1 MPVFTENASSSR
13 DLRVLPSFAPPLPRL
28 APTFEPENNSE
39 EKYEVLVVGAGPSGL
54 MLTLLL
60 ARYGLTDKSLLCI
73 DAKPSTLKSG
83 QADGIQPRTLE
94 VLKTLGISDE
104 IENEACQMWQ
114 FAFWNPSSNTE
125 KIIERTAVVPEII
138 PAARFKYEATIHQGR
153 VERIM
158 ETDLLRYS
166 ARGVLRN
173 TSLIDVCID
182 EQGDAEFPVVARISV
197 DGVEK
202 SVRTKH
208 LVGAD
213 GAHSVVRRSMELKL
227 EGESLDH
234 IWGVVDLV
242 AETDFPDIRRR
253 CAIHSPAGSVMVIPR
268 ERIVTGEYLTRL
280 YVHVPETVVP
290 DADQMVDGD
299 EGGSCEDARSRRSK
313 ITLEGIL
320 KQAADAMKPYSIRP
334 KEGAVDWWAAYQ
346 IGQRVSPEFIVKDA
360 KRVARVFISGDACHT
375 HSPKAGQGM
384 NVSMMDSYNLAWKLI
399 YHINGLTPSS
409 SSDSPTPILDTYQ
422 TERHEIAQQL
432 IDFDRKFSTMFSGK
446 MGATEGLT
454 QEEFQQAFRLG
465 NGFTS
470 GCGVEYPEHRN
481 PLVVRENLDC
491 NSDSSPIRGTDYL
504 SGIIRPGRRLLNVKL
519 LRHADGWQRDIHD
532 DIPSTGRFRL
542 LVLTSTDVLD
552 RKSASAETLTKISQL
567 VSQFPASVIEQIVLH
582 PALHRPFEWDD
593 IPACVK
599 QNAEMRFYDGS
610 ALDDAYGI
618 YGVDPA
624 KGALAVIRPD
634 GYVGVVVRLNEIV
647 RVEEYLKGCI
657 RTICAM

>member
-1 MPVFTENASSSR
+1 MPVFTQHASSSR

-28 APTFEPENNSE
+28 LPPFEPGTE

-60 ARYGLTDKSLLCI
+60 SRYGLTDTSLLCI
-73 DAKPSTLKSG
+73 DSKPSTLKSG

-94 VLKTLGISDE
+94 VFKTLGISDE

-114 FAFWNPSSNTE
+114 FAFWNPSKE
-125 KIIERTAVVPEII
+125 KGKIIERTAVVPDII

-166 ARGVLRN
+166 DRGVLRSA
-173 TSLIDVCID
+173 SLIDVSID
-182 EQGDAEFPVVARISV
+182 DDVEFPVLARIEV
-197 DGVEK
+197 DGVER
-202 SVRTKH
+202 SVRTKY

-213 GAHSVVRRSMELKL
+213 GAHSIVRRCMGLRL

-268 ERIVTGEYLTRL
+268 ERIATGEYLTRL
-280 YVHVPETVVP
+280 YVHVPETVNH
-290 DADQMVDGD
+290 VDGD
-299 EGGSCEDARSRRSK
+299 ESGEGEDARSRRSK

-320 KQAADAMKPYSIRP
+320 KQASDAMKPYYIRP
-334 KEGAVDWWAAYQ
+334 KGVVDWWAAYQ
-346 IGQRVSPEFIVKDA
+346 IGQRVAPEFIVKDQ
-360 KRVARVFISGDACHT
+360 KGVARVFITGDACHT

-409 SSDSPTPILDTYQ
+409 IDSPTPILDTYQ

-432 IDFDRKFSTMFSGK
+432 IDFDRKFSTMFSGQ
-446 MGATEGLT
+446 MGAAEGLT
-454 QEEFQQAFRLG
+454 EEEFQQAFKLG
-465 NGFTS
+465 NGFTT
-470 GCGVEYPEHRN
+470 GCGVEYPEDQN
-481 PLVVRENLDC
+481 PLVIRDDP
-491 NSDSSPIRGTDYL
+491 DSNPIQGTDYL
-504 SGIIRPGRRLLNVKL
+504 SGILRAGRRLLNVKL

-532 DIPSTGRFRL
+532 DIPSTARFRI
-542 LVLTSTDVLD
+542 LVLASTDLLD
-552 RKSASAETLTKISQL
+552 RNSGSARALTR
-567 VSQFPASVIEQIVLH
+567 VSEFVTRFPASVIEQIVLH
-582 PALHRPFEWDD
+582 PALHRAFEWDD
-593 IPACVK
+593 LPVCVK
-599 QNAEMRFYDGS
+599 RDAEMRFYDGS
-610 ALDDAYGI
+610 VLEDAYSI

-624 KGALAVIRPD
+624 RGAVAVIRPD
-634 GYVGVVVRLNEIV
+634 GYVGMVVRLDEV
-647 RVEEYLKGCI
+647 GRVEEYLKRCI
-657 RTICAM
+657 RTL

>member
-1 MPVFTENASSSR
+1 MPVFTECASSSR

-28 APTFEPENNSE
+28 VPQFAPENSPEE
-39 EKYEVLVVGAGPSGL
+39 EKYEVLIVGAGPSGL

-60 ARYGLTDKSLLCI
+60 ARYGLSDESLLCI
-73 DAKPSTLKSG
+73 DSKPGTLKSG

-94 VLKTLGISDE
+94 VFKSLGISDE

-114 FAFWNPSSNTE
+114 FSFWNPSSNKD
-125 KIIERTAVVPEII
+125 KIIERTAVMPEVI
-138 PAARFKYEATIHQGR
+138 PAARFKYEATLHQGR
-153 VERIM
+153 IERIM

-166 ARGVLRN
+166 GRGVLRN
-173 TSLIDVCID
+173 TNLIDVSID
-182 EQGDAEFPVVARISV
+182 ADGDAEFPVLARISV
-197 DGVEK
+197 DGVER

-213 GAHSVVRRSMELKL
+213 GAHSVVRRCMGLKL

-268 ERIVTGEYLTRL
+268 ERIATGEYLTRL
-280 YVHVPETVVP
+280 YVHVPETVDP
-290 DADQMVDGD
+290 GDADRV
-299 EGGSCEDARSRRSK
+299 EGESEDARARRSK

-320 KQAADAMKPYSIRP
+320 KQAADAMKPYYIRP
-334 KEGAVDWWAAYQ
+334 KGGVVDWWAAYQ
-346 IGQRVSPEFIVKDA
+346 IGQRVSPEFIVKDE
-360 KRVARVFISGDACHT
+360 KGVARVFISGDACHT

-409 SSDSPTPILDTYQ
+409 SESPTPILDTYQ

-454 QEEFQQAFRLG
+454 QEEFQQAFKLG

-470 GCGVEYPEHRN
+470 GCGVEYPAPQN
-481 PLVVRENLDC
+481 PLVVRDDEMGDNQ
-491 NSDSSPIRGTDYL
+491 NQNNSPITGTDYL
-504 SGIIRPGRRLLNVKL
+504 SGILRPGRRLLNVKL

-532 DIPSTGRFRL
+532 DMPSTARFRL
-542 LVLTSTDVLD
+542 LTLTSTDLLD
-552 RKSASAETLTKISQL
+552 RNSTSAETLTRVSQL
-567 VSQFPASVIEQIVLH
+567 VSQFPAFVIEQIVLH
-582 PALHRPFEWDD
+582 PMLHRPFEWDEV
-593 IPACVK
+593 PACLK
-599 QNAEMRFYDGS
+599 QDAEMRFYDGCS
-610 ALDDAYGI
+610 LEDAYSI

-624 KGALAVIRPD
+624 KGALVVIRPD
-634 GYVGVVVRLNEIV
+634 GYVGMVVRLAEV
-647 RVEEYLKGCI
+647 GRVEEYLKGCI
-657 RTICAM
+657 RAVSSL